1 MRSVQNYWVGIL
13 QPCPTGEFI
22 SSCQT
27 RVQKKFK
34 FIWQK
39 KLLQKRMSH
48 HTLNTFIGSDSLW
61 FTASMHS
68 LGFSQCFRQILSNSD
83 FHFLFFSLQFFLY
96 LLYLV
101 LSPGTTQMEPN
112 GSPYYRFKFYSD
124 LKGVVPFH
132 SHFPAASSKGFRL
145 WAQ

>member
-27 RVQKKFK
+27 RAQKKFQ

-39 KLLQKRMSH
+39 KTASEKNVTPHLEYIHCFRFSLIHCFHAFSRIQSVFQ
-48 HTLNTFIGSDSLW
+48 TDSLR
-61 FTASMHS
+61 FRLS
-68 LGFSQCFRQILSNSD
+68 LPFFWPPILS
-83 FHFLFFSLQFFLY
+83 
-96 LLYLV
+96 LYLV